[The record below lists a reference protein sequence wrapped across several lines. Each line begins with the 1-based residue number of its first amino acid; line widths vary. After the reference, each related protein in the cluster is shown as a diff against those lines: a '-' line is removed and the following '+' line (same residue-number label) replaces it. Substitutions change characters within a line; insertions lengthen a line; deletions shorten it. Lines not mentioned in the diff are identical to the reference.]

1 MINDNIRKFRKQK
14 GMSQEEMA
22 VRLHVVR
29 QTVSKWENGLSV
41 PDAQVLIQMAT
52 LLEVTVSKLL
62 GIDIDSRDIDD
73 LTAELARVNEE
84 LANKNRQE
92 ITMKRASEKRGLIL
106 FLSFASMLICLI
118 IKNALLSAVL
128 SGVCMLCAVSVLYRN
143 MALLTSITTEDMRI
157 KTLRITTIVNIGF
170 LSLGIVL
177 AVLTAADLITFTE
190 HEGRMFAMLLV
201 ACVMIFAGII
211 SPKLPFTRHT
221 GLRLPWTVR
230 DEDTWNLAH
239 KIVGYISLPVALLY
253 VACSLTIENFE
264 MVTLLAMLIWIGVPG
279 GISYIYFWRKMHGKI

>member
-1 MINDNIRKFRKQK
+1 
-14 GMSQEEMA
+14 
-22 VRLHVVR
+22 
-29 QTVSKWENGLSV
+29 
-41 PDAQVLIQMAT
+41 MAT

-128 SGVCMLCAVSVLYRN
+128 SGICMLCGVLILYRN
-143 MALLTSITTEDMRI
+143 MALLTSITTENMRI

-170 LSLGIVL
+170 LGLGIVM

-190 HEGRMFAMLLV
+190 HEERMFAMLLV

-253 VACSLTIENFE
+253 MACSLTIEDFE

-279 GISYIYFWRKMHGKI
+279 GISYIYFWRKMHGKL

>member
-73 LTAELARVNEE
+73 LTAELARLNEE

-92 ITMKRASEKRGLIL
+92 IIMKRANEKRGLIL
-106 FLSFASMLICLI
+106 FLSFIAMLISLI

-128 SGVCMLCAVSVLYRN
+128 SGICMLCGVLILYRN
-143 MALLTSITTEDMRI
+143 MALLTSITTKDMRI

-170 LSLGIVL
+170 LSLGIVM
-177 AVLTAADLITFTE
+177 AILTATDLITFTE
-190 HEGRMFAMLLV
+190 YGERMFAMLLV
-201 ACVMIFAGII
+201 ACVMIFAGIV
-211 SPKLPFTRHT
+211 SLKLPFTRHT

-230 DEDTWNLAH
+230 DE
-239 KIVGYISLPVALLY
+239 
-253 VACSLTIENFE
+253 
-264 MVTLLAMLIWIGVPG
+264 
-279 GISYIYFWRKMHGKI
+279 

>member
-128 SGVCMLCAVSVLYRN
+128 SGICMLCGVLILYRN
-143 MALLTSITTEDMRI
+143 MALLTSITTENMRI

-170 LSLGIVL
+170 LGLGIVM

-190 HEGRMFAMLLV
+190 HEERMFAMLLV

-253 VACSLTIENFE
+253 VACSLTIEDFE

-279 GISYIYFWRKMHGKI
+279 GISYIYFWRKMHGKL